1 MSHQKREVITN
12 FEVQVLS
19 IKYLELSIKTLLIK
33 TFENETKSNCVFSG
47 VARGTI

>member
-12 FEVQVLS
+12 LA
-19 IKYLELSIKTLLIK
+19 LI
-33 TFENETKSNCVFSG
+33 TNNNRYERKSNCVFSG